1 MSQRNATFRSNDFQI
16 RNRRKARMLDLVE
29 VNQQIAK
36 MATESHL
43 VADDMVERLALAM
56 ERLHLESARWQ
67 AFVDKL
73 SMSKTSWLVATI
85 HEPLNHTYGLPP
97 RPEAI
102 TVVAADGSQVMPSHH
117 EVVPAF
123 LLNIATVVL
132 HYGNGGGATFTN
144 TPSLFYRDEDLY
156 LDYGGERVQ
165 VTGDLLGLRRT
176 LMEFDSLVGQ
186 AIAARN
192 GGNAVCA
199 LSDGSLIL
207 WQLVERPPAYQE
219 SILTDYLAC
228 LEQGRQQDVPII
240 GYISRPRSRDVVNA
254 LRVGLCPEEAPNYDR
269 CPYEQDERPPC
280 AQIEGLTDR
289 RLFAKLLKVG
299 ERTQVFGSASR
310 ILDKYGTHRIGFFYL
325 HVGSEIVR
333 IELPQ
338 WASANPMLLDLVH
351 AVAYDQAQKGMGY
364 PVALAEAHQQ
374 AVVRGTERD
383 LFYEMVTAVFRQR
396 GAHLA
401 VSPKNLRKRRMTV

>member
-1 MSQRNATFRSNDFQI
+1 
-16 RNRRKARMLDLVE
+16 MLDLVE

-36 MATESHL
+36 MAAEGHL
-43 VADDMVERLALAM
+43 AADDMAERLALAV
-56 ERLHLESARWQ
+56 ERLHLESDRWQ

-73 SMSKTSWLVATI
+73 SMSKTSWLVAAI
-85 HEPLNHTYGLPP
+85 HEPLNRTYGLPP
-97 RPEAI
+97 RPETV
-102 TVVAADGSQVMPSHH
+102 TVVAADGSQIMPSHH

-132 HYGNGGGATFTN
+132 NYGNGGGAAFTN

-165 VTGDLLGLRRT
+165 VTGDLLGMRRT
-176 LMEFDSLVGQ
+176 LMEFGSLIEQ
-186 AIAARN
+186 AAAVRN
-192 GGNAVCA
+192 GGAVCA

-207 WQLVERPPAYQE
+207 WQLVERPSNYQE
-219 SILTDYLAC
+219 SVLADFLAC
-228 LEQGRQQDVPII
+228 LDQGRQQGIPII

-254 LRVGLCPEEAPNYDR
+254 LRVGLCPEDAPNYDR
-269 CPYEQDERPPC
+269 CPYERDERPPC

-299 ERTQVFGSASR
+299 ERSQVFGSASR
-310 ILDKYGTHRIGFFYL
+310 ILNKYGAHRIGFFYL
-325 HVGSEIVR
+325 HVGSEVVR
-333 IELPQ
+333 VELPQ
-338 WASANPMLLDLVH
+338 WVGTDAALLDLVH

-374 AVVRGTERD
+374 AVVRGAERD
-383 LFYEMVTAVFRQR
+383 LFYDMVTAVFRQR
-396 GAHLA
+396 GAHMT

>member
-1 MSQRNATFRSNDFQI
+1 
-16 RNRRKARMLDLVE
+16 MLDLVE
-29 VNQQIAK
+29 VNQQITK
-36 MATESHL
+36 MATEDHL
-43 VADDMVERLALAM
+43 VADDMAERLALAV

-73 SMSKTSWLVATI
+73 SMSKTSWLVAAI
-85 HEPLNHTYGLPP
+85 HEPLNRTYGLPP
-97 RPEAI
+97 RPETV
-102 TVVAADGSQVMPSHH
+102 TVVAADGSQIMPSHH

-132 HYGNGGGATFTN
+132 NYGNGGGAAFTN

-165 VTGDLLGLRRT
+165 VTGDLLGMRRT
-176 LMEFDSLVGQ
+176 LMEFGSLVDQ
-186 AIAARN
+186 AVAARSD
-192 GGNAVCA
+192 GAVCA

-207 WQLVERPPAYQE
+207 WQLEGRPPGYQE
-219 SILTDYLAC
+219 ATLTDYLTC
-228 LEQGRQQDVPII
+228 LDQGRQQDIPII

-254 LRVGLCPEEAPNYDR
+254 LRVGLCPEDAPNYDR
-269 CPYEQDERPPC
+269 CPYERDERPPC

-289 RLFAKLLKVG
+289 RLFARLLKVG
-299 ERTQVFGSASR
+299 ERSQVFGSASR
-310 ILDKYGTHRIGFFYL
+310 ILNKYGAHRIGFFYL
-325 HVGSEIVR
+325 HVGSEVVR

-338 WASANPMLLDLVH
+338 WVGTDAALLDLVH
-351 AVAYDQAQKGMGY
+351 AVAYDQAQKGLGY

-374 AVVRGTERD
+374 AVVRGAERD
-383 LFYEMVTAVFRQR
+383 LFYDMVTAVFRQR
-396 GAHLA
+396 GAAMA

>member
-1 MSQRNATFRSNDFQI
+1 
-16 RNRRKARMLDLVE
+16 MLDLVE
-29 VNQQIAK
+29 VNQQITK
-36 MATESHL
+36 MAAEDHL
-43 VADDMVERLALAM
+43 VADDMAERLALAV

-73 SMSKTSWLVATI
+73 SMSKTSWLVAAI
-85 HEPLNHTYGLPP
+85 HEPLNRTYGLPP
-97 RPEAI
+97 RPETV
-102 TVVAADGSQVMPSHH
+102 TVVAADGSQIMPSHH

-132 HYGNGGGATFTN
+132 NYGNGGGAAFTN

-165 VTGDLLGLRRT
+165 VTGDLLGMRRT
-176 LMEFDSLVGQ
+176 LMEFGSLVDQ
-186 AIAARN
+186 AVAARSDA
-192 GGNAVCA
+192 AVCA

-207 WQLVERPPAYQE
+207 WRLEGRPPGYQE
-219 SILTDYLAC
+219 ATLADYLAC
-228 LEQGRQQDVPII
+228 LDQGRRQGIPII

-254 LRVGLCPEEAPNYDR
+254 LRVGLCPEDAPNYDH
-269 CPYEQDERPPC
+269 CPYERDERPPC

-289 RLFAKLLKVG
+289 RLFAKLLQAG
-299 ERTQVFGSASR
+299 ERSQVFGSASR
-310 ILDKYGTHRIGFFYL
+310 ILNKYGAHRIGFFYL

-333 IELPQ
+333 VELPQ
-338 WASANPMLLDLVH
+338 WVGTDAALLDLVH

-374 AVVRGTERD
+374 AVVRGAERD
-383 LFYEMVTAVFRQR
+383 LFYDMVTAVFRQR
-396 GAHLA
+396 GAAMA

>member
-1 MSQRNATFRSNDFQI
+1 
-16 RNRRKARMLDLVE
+16 MLDLVE
-29 VNQQIAK
+29 VNQQITK
-36 MATESHL
+36 MAAEDHL
-43 VADDMVERLALAM
+43 VADDMAERLALAV

-73 SMSKTSWLVATI
+73 SMSKTSWLVAAI
-85 HEPLNHTYGLPP
+85 HEPLNRTYGLPP
-97 RPEAI
+97 RPETV
-102 TVVAADGSQVMPSHH
+102 TVVAADGSQIMPSHH

-132 HYGNGGGATFTN
+132 NYGNGGGAAFTN

-165 VTGDLLGLRRT
+165 VTGDLLGMRRT
-176 LMEFDSLVGQ
+176 LMEFGSLVDQ
-186 AIAARN
+186 AVAARSD
-192 GGNAVCA
+192 GAVCA

-207 WQLVERPPAYQE
+207 WQLEGRPPDYQE
-219 SILTDYLAC
+219 ATLTDYLAC
-228 LEQGRQQDVPII
+228 LDQSRQQSIPII

-254 LRVGLCPEEAPNYDR
+254 LRVGLCPEDAPNYDR
-269 CPYEQDERPPC
+269 CPYERDERPPC

-289 RLFAKLLKVG
+289 RLFAKLLKAG
-299 ERTQVFGSASR
+299 ERSQVFGSASR
-310 ILDKYGTHRIGFFYL
+310 ILNKYGAHRIGFFYL

-333 IELPQ
+333 VELPQ
-338 WASANPMLLDLVH
+338 WVGTDAALLDLVH
-351 AVAYDQAQKGMGY
+351 AVAYDQARKGMGY

-374 AVVRGTERD
+374 AVVRGAERD
-383 LFYEMVTAVFRQR
+383 LFYDMVTAVFRQR
-396 GAHLA
+396 GAAMA

>member
-1 MSQRNATFRSNDFQI
+1 
-16 RNRRKARMLDLVE
+16 MLDLVE

-43 VADDMVERLALAM
+43 VADDMAERLALAV

-67 AFVDKL
+67 AFVDKIA
-73 SMSKTSWLVATI
+73 MSKTSWLVAAI
-85 HEPLNHTYGLPP
+85 REPLNRTYGLPP
-97 RPEAI
+97 RAGTV
-102 TVVAADGSQVMPSHH
+102 TVVAADGSQIMPSHH

-132 HYGNGGGATFTN
+132 NYGNGGGAAFTS

-165 VTGDLLGLRRT
+165 VTGDLLGMRRT
-176 LMEFDSLVGQ
+176 LMEFGSLLDQ
-186 AIAARN
+186 AIAARD

-207 WQLVERPPAYQE
+207 WQLVERPPDYQE
-219 SILTDYLAC
+219 SMLTGFLTC
-228 LEQGRQQDVPII
+228 LERGNRQGIPVA

-254 LRVGLCPEEAPNYDR
+254 LRIGLCPEDAPNYDR
-269 CPYEQDERPPC
+269 CPYERDERPPC

-289 RLFAKLLKVG
+289 RLFAKLLKEG
-299 ERTQVFGSASR
+299 ERTQVFGSSSR
-310 ILDKYGTHRIGFFYL
+310 ILDKYGAHRVGFFYL
-325 HVGSEIVR
+325 HVGSEVVR

-338 WASANPMLLDLVH
+338 WVSTSPGLLDMVH

-374 AVVRGTERD
+374 AVVRGAERD

-396 GAHLA
+396 GAPMA

>member
-1 MSQRNATFRSNDFQI
+1 
-16 RNRRKARMLDLVE
+16 MLDLVE
-29 VNQQIAK
+29 VNQQITK
-36 MATESHL
+36 MATEDHL
-43 VADDMVERLALAM
+43 VADDMAERLALAV

-73 SMSKTSWLVATI
+73 SMSKTSWLIAAI

-97 RPEAI
+97 RPETV
-102 TVVAADGSQVMPSHH
+102 TVVAADGSQIMPSHH

-132 HYGNGGGATFTN
+132 NYGNGGGAAFTS

-165 VTGDLLGLRRT
+165 VTGDLLGMRRT
-176 LMEFDSLVGQ
+176 LMEFGSLVNQ
-186 AIAARN
+186 AVAARS
-192 GGNAVCA
+192 GAAVCA

-207 WQLVERPPAYQE
+207 WQLEGRPPDYQE
-219 SILTDYLAC
+219 SMVTDYLAC
-228 LEQGRQQDVPII
+228 LDQGRRQGIPII

-254 LRVGLCPEEAPNYDR
+254 LRVGLCPEDAPNYDR
-269 CPYEQDERPPC
+269 CPYERDERPPC

-299 ERTQVFGSASR
+299 ERSQVFGSASR
-310 ILDKYGTHRIGFFYL
+310 ILNKYGAHRIGFFYL

-338 WASANPMLLDLVH
+338 WVGTDAALLDLVH

-374 AVVRGTERD
+374 AVVRGAERD
-383 LFYEMVTAVFRQR
+383 LFYDMVTAVFRQR
-396 GAHLA
+396 GAAMA

>member
-1 MSQRNATFRSNDFQI
+1 
-16 RNRRKARMLDLVE
+16 MLDLVE
-29 VNQQIAK
+29 VNQQITK
-36 MATESHL
+36 MATEDHL
-43 VADDMVERLALAM
+43 VADDMAERLALAV

-73 SMSKTSWLVATI
+73 SMSKTSWLVAAI
-85 HEPLNHTYGLPP
+85 HEPLNRTYGLPP
-97 RPEAI
+97 RPETV
-102 TVVAADGSQVMPSHH
+102 TVVAADGSQIMPSHH

-132 HYGNGGGATFTN
+132 NYGNGGGAAFTN

-165 VTGDLLGLRRT
+165 VSGDLLGMRRT
-176 LMEFDSLVGQ
+176 LMEFGSLVDQ
-186 AIAARN
+186 AVAARSD
-192 GGNAVCA
+192 GAVCA

-207 WQLVERPPAYQE
+207 WQLEGRPPDYQE
-219 SILTDYLAC
+219 ATLTDYLTC
-228 LEQGRQQDVPII
+228 LDQGRRQGIPII

-254 LRVGLCPEEAPNYDR
+254 LRVGLCPEDAPNYDR
-269 CPYEQDERPPC
+269 CPYERDERPPC

-289 RLFAKLLKVG
+289 RLFAKLLKAG
-299 ERTQVFGSASR
+299 ERSQVFGSASR
-310 ILDKYGTHRIGFFYL
+310 ILNKYGAHRIGFFYL

-338 WASANPMLLDLVH
+338 WVGTDAALLDLVH
-351 AVAYDQAQKGMGY
+351 AVAYDQAQKGIGY

-374 AVVRGTERD
+374 AVVRGAERD
-383 LFYEMVTAVFRQR
+383 LFYDMVTAVFRQR
-396 GAHLA
+396 GAAMA

>member
-1 MSQRNATFRSNDFQI
+1 
-16 RNRRKARMLDLVE
+16 MLDLVE

-36 MATESHL
+36 MAAEGHL
-43 VADDMVERLALAM
+43 AADDMAERLALAV
-56 ERLHLESARWQ
+56 ERLHLESDRWQ

-73 SMSKTSWLVATI
+73 SMSRTSWLVAAI
-85 HEPLNHTYGLPP
+85 HEPLNRTYGLPP
-97 RPEAI
+97 RPETV
-102 TVVAADGSQVMPSHH
+102 TVVAADGSQIMPSHH

-132 HYGNGGGATFTN
+132 NYGNGGGAAFTS

-165 VTGDLLGLRRT
+165 VTGDLLGMRRT
-176 LMEFDSLVGQ
+176 LMEFGSLIEQ
-186 AIAARN
+186 AAAVRN
-192 GGNAVCA
+192 GGAVCA

-207 WQLVERPPAYQE
+207 WQLVERPSNYQE
-219 SILTDYLAC
+219 SVLADFLAC
-228 LEQGRQQDVPII
+228 LDQGRQQGIPII

-254 LRVGLCPEEAPNYDR
+254 LRVGLCPEDAPNYDR
-269 CPYEQDERPPC
+269 CPYERDERPPC

-289 RLFAKLLKVG
+289 RLFAKLLKAG
-299 ERTQVFGSASR
+299 ERSQVFGSASR
-310 ILDKYGTHRIGFFYL
+310 ILNKYGAHRIGFFYL

-333 IELPQ
+333 VELPQ
-338 WASANPMLLDLVH
+338 WVGTDAALLDLVH

-374 AVVRGTERD
+374 AVVRGAERD
-383 LFYEMVTAVFRQR
+383 LFYDMVTAVFRQR
-396 GAHLA
+396 GAAMA

>member
-1 MSQRNATFRSNDFQI
+1 
-16 RNRRKARMLDLVE
+16 MLDLVE

-36 MATESHL
+36 MAAEGHL
-43 VADDMVERLALAM
+43 AADDMAERLALAV
-56 ERLHLESARWQ
+56 ERLHLESDRWQ

-85 HEPLNHTYGLPP
+85 HEPLNRTYGLPP
-97 RPEAI
+97 RPETV
-102 TVVAADGSQVMPSHH
+102 TVVAADGSQIMPSHH

-132 HYGNGGGATFTN
+132 NYGNGGGAAFTN

-165 VTGDLLGLRRT
+165 VTGDLLGMRRT
-176 LMEFDSLVGQ
+176 LMEFGSLIEQ
-186 AIAARN
+186 AAAVRN
-192 GGNAVCA
+192 GGAVCA

-207 WQLVERPPAYQE
+207 WQLVERPSNYQE
-219 SILTDYLAC
+219 SVLADFLAC
-228 LEQGRQQDVPII
+228 LDQGRQQGIPII

-254 LRVGLCPEEAPNYDR
+254 LRVGLCPEDAPNYDR
-269 CPYEQDERPPC
+269 CPYERDERPPC

-289 RLFAKLLKVG
+289 RLFAKLLKAG
-299 ERTQVFGSASR
+299 ERSQVFGSASR
-310 ILDKYGTHRIGFFYL
+310 ILNKYGAHRIGFFYL

-333 IELPQ
+333 VELPQ
-338 WASANPMLLDLVH
+338 WVGTDAALLDLVH

-374 AVVRGTERD
+374 AVVRGAERD
-383 LFYEMVTAVFRQR
+383 LFYDMVTAVFRQR
-396 GAHLA
+396 GAHMT